1 MSANG
6 AAAGGGGEPGDEAAG
21 VVDCTALADRVP
33 QEERQPPAA
42 QLQESFAP
50 PHPLERYLERGAP
63 QRSRGIEV
71 NPLYYN
77 QSLPA
82 VITISETAHVYYLF
96 VVVLCNESS
105 PRARKS
111 CHCFVTCCCT

>member
-1 MSANG
+1 MSADG

-21 VVDCTALADRVP
+21 VTDCAALTDGVP

-50 PHPLERYLERGAP
+50 PHPLERYLERGAS

-71 NPLYYN
+71 NALYYNN

-82 VITISETAHVYYLF
+82 VITISEIAHVYYLF
-96 VVVLCNESS
+96 VVC
-105 PRARKS
+105 
-111 CHCFVTCCCT
+111 CCFVQ